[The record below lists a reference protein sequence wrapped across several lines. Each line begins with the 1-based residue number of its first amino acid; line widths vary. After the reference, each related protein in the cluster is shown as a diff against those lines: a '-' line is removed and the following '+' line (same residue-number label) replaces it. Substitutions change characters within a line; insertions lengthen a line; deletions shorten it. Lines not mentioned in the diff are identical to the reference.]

1 MRGLVCL
8 LLISRC
14 GAASADV
21 APVGFIG
28 LGIMG
33 QGMARC
39 LLSSGTPL
47 HVWSRRSEVSEALA
61 AEEELGAS
69 VTVASSPAAVIAA
82 CERTYLMLSTPES
95 CEQVYTQEGGVLD
108 GVIAGKQLV
117 DCATLRPEDMA
128 SLAAR
133 VRERGGTFL
142 EAPVSGSKAPA
153 AQGQL
158 IFMTAGDEDTY
169 KQSAL
174 ELEAMGKLSVFCGRE
189 VGLAT
194 KMKLCV
200 NMVMGAQLAAISEG
214 LALADDL
221 GLDLGDVQAV
231 LDSGAMAS
239 PMLKLKGPLMAK
251 REFATAFP
259 LKYALKDLRFALKLA
274 GELEQ
279 PLPLPV
285 SAAATAA
292 YTEADEGA
300 GLGESDFSAVHEV
313 VRAAAQRGERV

>member
-1 MRGLVCL
+1 M
-8 LLISRC
+8 
-14 GAASADV
+14 AT
-21 APVGFIG
+21 GFIG
-28 LGIMG
+28 IGIMG
-33 QGMARC
+33 EGMAGC
-39 LLSSGTPL
+39 LLKAGKKL
-47 HVWSRRSEVSEALA
+47 VVWNRDASKAQKLA
-61 AEEELGAS
+61 TAYPGL
-69 VTVASSPAAVIAA
+69 VTVVASAGEVIDA
-82 CERTYLMLSTPES
+82 CGVTYSMLSTLEASEAVFPS
-95 CEQVYTQEGGVLD
+95 ILKSMKQ
-108 GVIAGKQLV
+108 GKSLV
-117 DCATLRPEDMA
+117 DCATLTPERMQTMA
-128 SLAAR
+128 SAVEIAQGR
-133 VRERGGTFL
+133 FL

-200 NMVMGAQLAAISEG
+200 NMVKGAQLAAISEG

-313 VRAAAQRGERV
+313 ARAAAQRGERV